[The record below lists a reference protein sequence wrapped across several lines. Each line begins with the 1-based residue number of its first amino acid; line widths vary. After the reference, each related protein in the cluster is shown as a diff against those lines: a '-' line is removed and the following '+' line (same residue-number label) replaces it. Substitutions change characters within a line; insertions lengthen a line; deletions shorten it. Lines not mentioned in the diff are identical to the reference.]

1 MPKIN
6 FEPLLSVLIA
16 TVSERSEQANAL
28 FNRLE
33 MQAEPHPVEIL
44 MLRDNRRSGI
54 GEARNRLLRASSGKY
69 VTFCDDDDDYA
80 DDYFASIL
88 PSLSQQADVITY
100 NQRADVDGEIAGGE
114 GIALRQRHVRP
125 GFLGHAFGSRPR
137 GTEGRPERFQRR
149 RRRRRIGRPGVARRH
164 TGEKRRNEREQDPT
178 EAGATHLFFSQ
189 HSRSRIG

>member
-33 MQAEPHPVEIL
+33 MQADPHPVEIL

-100 NQRADVDGEIAGGE
+100 NQRADVDGEIGE
-114 GIALRQRHVRP
+114 VHCSLEHDNYPFRP
-125 GFLGHAFGSRPR
+125 GQVTQRKPWFWCAWERELAMSHAFPKV
-137 GTEGRPERFQRR
+137 T
-149 RRRRRIGRPGVARRH
+149 
-164 TGEKRRNEREQDPT
+164 EREDVLWLQHLWADAET
-178 EAGATHLFFSQ
+178 ELHIPKILHHYTFRKEKSTLQ
-189 HSRSRIG
+189 